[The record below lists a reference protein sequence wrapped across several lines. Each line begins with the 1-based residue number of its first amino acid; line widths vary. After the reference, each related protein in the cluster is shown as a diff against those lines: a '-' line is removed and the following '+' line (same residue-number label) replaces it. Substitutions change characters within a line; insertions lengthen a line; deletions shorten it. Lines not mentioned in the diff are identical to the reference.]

1 MTDLHMTL
9 DEVAD
14 LYDQARPAYPPEMTD
29 AVNAVLHGTQGRILE
44 VGCGTGQA
52 TLPFARQGYNMPMLL
67 PPAFNSQ
74 DEPVKFM
81 GRIKARAAK
90 DFRWTTKRSLEDAMY
105 LAYWS
110 YVFGR
115 NDDAL
120 QVCEFLSQ
128 LQFSG
133 DYNLWT
139 WIELSLALEAR
150 LLRISNKQQESAEC
164 VARIWDA
171 GFVQER
177 LEGLL
182 LNGKERKIAYAVSD
196 CDKVRERDW
205 RAIMMLELCIIRELG
220 GSEQLPVYR
229 LEDSFQ
235 ENLSRLQELVGAP
248 G

>member
-1 MTDLHMTL
+1 
-9 DEVAD
+9 
-14 LYDQARPAYPPEMTD
+14 
-29 AVNAVLHGTQGRILE
+29 
-44 VGCGTGQA
+44 
-52 TLPFARQGYNMPMLL
+52 MLL
-67 PPAFNSQ
+67 PPVFNSQ

-81 GRIKARAAK
+81 ARMKARAAK
-90 DFRWTTKRSLEDAMY
+90 DFRWTAKRPLEDAMC

-150 LLRISNKQQESAEC
+150 LLRTINRQQEAAEC
-164 VARIWDA
+164 VARIWAA
-171 GFVQER
+171 GFVEER

-182 LNGKERKIAYAVSD
+182 LNSKERNIDCAVSD
-196 CDKVRERDW
+196 GDKTRERNW
-205 RAIMMLELCIIRELG
+205 RVLLMLELCIIRELG
-220 GSEQLPVYR
+220 GSEQLPVQR

-235 ENLSRLQELVGAP
+235 LNLSRLQELVGAP
-248 G
+248 S